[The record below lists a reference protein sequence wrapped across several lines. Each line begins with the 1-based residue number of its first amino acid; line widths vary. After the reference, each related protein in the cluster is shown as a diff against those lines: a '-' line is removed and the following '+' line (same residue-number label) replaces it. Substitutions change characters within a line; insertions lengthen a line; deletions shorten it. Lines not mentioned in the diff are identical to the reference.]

1 MADEALLKERLA
13 RAAEVA
19 APAPRLDRVTDRA
32 RVLRRR
38 RAAGAGV
45 VALVLAAA
53 IALPL
58 SKLAGLRDDAD
69 LGATDDHVGAIG
81 FESADGWSMA
91 ASDPASPEWP
101 PSVWVTNGP
110 FAAADLRNAHEEGGV
125 LRFDVGPEA
134 TVEQLPADGILIV
147 ADVVYVSRNPL
158 PTNDSFPPAEL
169 PLRLPAS
176 PPETQWEGVTRDHS
190 LHSIVG
196 EVNGR
201 WVSVRIEYGRPSP
214 DQAMLLEAQ
223 RELERLFVE
232 PAPAAIENID
242 QFGISMVVPEGW
254 DGRLFAWTSGP
265 PTLELSTVPLA
276 QPSGDPAIP
285 NRDRLGTQDVSVIL
299 AENDVVGLGFE
310 PTELP
315 IEIREQD
322 RCDGCEVLDDGTSP
336 PESHT
341 LFHRSFEIAGRS
353 FDLYVEF
360 GSSPPPAAMWDAVD
374 DALAGIEIAGA
385 DRPAPPDEGPTVLVP
400 EGWFVQENPLPAL
413 IDPRI
418 VVAVGSWDFPRPA
431 LVACGEQPALRA
443 MPRDGAFFWIVEYP
457 FTGTPEDAG
466 LEGGTPWPSTFSLD
480 LPSRPSDGECAAGA
494 VGSVR
499 DYRFER
505 PDRFVQIHVG
515 LGPDASAATR
525 HDVEVAV
532 SSLLA

>member
-1 MADEALLKERLA
+1 
-13 RAAEVA
+13 
-19 APAPRLDRVTDRA
+19 
-32 RVLRRR
+32 
-38 RAAGAGV
+38 
-45 VALVLAAA
+45 
-53 IALPL
+53 
-58 SKLAGLRDDAD
+58 
-69 LGATDDHVGAIG
+69 
-81 FESADGWSMA
+81 MA
-91 ASDPASPEWP
+91 ASDPGSPEWP

-125 LRFDVGPEA
+125 LRFDIGPEA

-158 PTNDSFPPAEL
+158 PTNDTFPPAEL

-176 PPETQWEGVTRDHS
+176 PPETQWEGVTRNHS
-190 LHSIVG
+190 LHSVVG

-214 DQAMLLEAQ
+214 DEAMLLEAQ
-223 RELERLFVE
+223 RELERLFVD
-232 PAPAAIENID
+232 PAPTPIEDID
-242 QFGISMVVPEGW
+242 QFGLSMAMPEGW

-265 PTLELSTVPLA
+265 PTLELSTVPLDRA
-276 QPSGDPAIP
+276 SGDPAMP
-285 NRDRLGTQDVSVIL
+285 NRDRLGASDASVIL
-299 AENDVVGLGFE
+299 AESDIADLGFE
-310 PTELP
+310 RSELP

-322 RCDGCEVLDDGTSP
+322 RCDGCEVLDDGTAP
-336 PESHT
+336 PDEHA
-341 LFHRSFEIAGRS
+341 LYHRSFEIAGRS

-360 GSSPPPAAMWDAVD
+360 GFWQPPPTVWRAVND
-374 DALAGIEIAGA
+374 TLARIEIAGA
-385 DRPAPPDEGPTVLVP
+385 VRRTTSEEPILAVPD
-400 EGWFVQENPLPAL
+400 GWSVQEDPLPAL
-413 IDPRI
+413 VAPRI

-443 MPRDGAFFWIVEYP
+443 MPRDGAFFWILEYR
-457 FTGTPEDAG
+457 FSGTPEEAG

-505 PDRFVQIHVG
+505 PDRFVQIQVG

-532 SSLLA
+532 SSFLE